1 MHLQFTSLHTLDM
14 FQFSCST
21 YLGLKS
27 LQSRLASLQ
36 QSRKNLFCNTLKL
49 KVSAKFRNTIF
60 SPTCTLSLLKAPTNG
75 YSDGHACHTIDTASD
90 IKDTI
95 TKRCLYRVSQPAK
108 PSRSLHCQMVR
119 LAKILKIDPVNEDQE
134 TVSKYCENYRY

>member
-90 IKDTI
+90 IKKDTI
-95 TKRCLYRVSQPAK
+95 TNRCLYRVSSVSPPAK

-119 LAKILKIDPVNEDQE
+119 LAKILKIACQ
-134 TVSKYCENYRY
+134 